1 MGPGEKT
8 LSSRAPRLGW
18 TLLLLA
24 AACSTSRLPS
34 SSGALIP
41 SISPADLVASL
52 ADVANGRNPD
62 MTETGLVLKQ
72 IELKLLVG
80 RERTADA
87 KGSVL
92 VLDARVSHRNEI
104 SFLQTFTLELPPP
117 QRRTI
122 ATAATIP
129 GVVEFVEAAMASA
142 RDLARAAA
150 REGLPQ
156 KLREVELVAK
166 IVRSDRAEGGL
177 GFTFLAGTSLSGG
190 VGRSRDET
198 NTVRLVFAP
207 R

>member
-80 RERTADA
+80 QSQDA
-87 KGSVL
+87 GLLQQGQEDVVVR
-92 VLDARVSHRNEI
+92 VLDIGNRSIGHI
-104 SFLQTFTLELPPP
+104 MTP
-117 QRRTI
+117 RT
-122 ATAATIP
+122 
-129 GVVEFVEAAMASA
+129 
-142 RDLARAAA
+142 
-150 REGLPQ
+150 
-156 KLREVELVAK
+156 EVDWIDAN
-166 IVRSDRAEGGL
+166 D
-177 GFTFLAGTSLSGG
+177 
-190 VGRSRDET
+190 SRDEILRT
-198 NTVRLVFAP
+198 IPFTKGTS
-207 R
+207 